1 MDAVKFINGKERMC
15 GSFNGRCT
23 GCDIAARLDEHET
36 CHNYVRWHPAEAVK
50 IVERW
55 VKAHPLKTRQSEFLK
70 MFPRVSMA
78 SNGTI
83 DFCPEN
89 FDKEFACPEKGK
101 FYRGECECP
110 DCRRKYWLAEIEDDE
125 AEAE

>member
-36 CHNYVRWHPAEAVK
+36 CHNYVRWHPVEAVK

-55 VKAHPLKTRQSEFLK
+55 VKAHPLKTRQSEYLK
-70 MFPRVSMA
+70 LFPRARTSTD
-78 SNGTI
+78 GTI
-83 DFCPEN
+83 SLCPGGTDLGFVCPN
-89 FDKEFACPEKGK
+89 GSFDCNSSICD
-101 FYRGECECP
+101 ECQ
-110 DCRRKYWLAEIEDDE
+110 KQYWLAGIEDDE
-125 AEAE
+125 AETE

>member
-1 MDAVKFINGKERMC
+1 MDAVKFINGRERMC

-23 GCDIAARLDEHET
+23 GCGIAARLDQHET
-36 CHNYVRWHPAEAVK
+36 CHDYVRWHPAEAVE

-70 MFPRVSMA
+70 MFPRTNRIADGVM
-78 SNGTI
+78 I
-83 DFCPEN
+83 ICPESM
-89 FDKEFACPEKGK
+89 DSEF
-101 FYRGECECP
+101 ECP
-110 DCRRKYWLAEIEDDE
+110 HKARAGILCKKCQRDFWLAETEDDE